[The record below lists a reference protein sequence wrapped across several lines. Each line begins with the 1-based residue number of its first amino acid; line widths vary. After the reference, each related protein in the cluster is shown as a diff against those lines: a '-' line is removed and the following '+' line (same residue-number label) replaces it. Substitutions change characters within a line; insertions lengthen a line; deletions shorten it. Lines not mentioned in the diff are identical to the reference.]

1 MNTTE
6 LDQQC
11 VSLQGAWKDG
21 RRRTE
26 VDNQPGWM
34 LYVHSDCFNKWKFN
48 WKEFYA
54 DGSMQ
59 KRKCFYSSA
68 QNILL
73 WRVFFHNNFHI
84 IDFSHSVKLAIAYS
98 FCHITLWWM
107 ETLVLS
113 QYFIPCFSQFP
124 SNVSFFNCYK
134 KHTKHKQTNKP
145 SLVLSL
151 LLAWSPASPN
161 GFHPQRGIS
170 YCEASL
176 G

>member
-1 MNTTE
+1 MCT
-6 LDQQC
+6 LI
-11 VSLQGAWKDG
+11 VSTNGNLTGKSSMQM
-21 RRRTE
+21 
-26 VDNQPGWM
+26 V
-34 LYVHSDCFNKWKFN
+34 
-48 WKEFYA
+48 YA

-59 KRKCFYSSA
+59 IRKCFYSSA
-68 QNILL
+68 QIMLL

-84 IDFSHSVKLAIAYS
+84 IDFSHSVRLAIAFS

-107 ETLVLS
+107 ETLALS

-151 LLAWSPASPN
+151 LMAWSPASPN
-161 GFHPQRGIS
+161 VFHPQRGIS